1 LVGYTRADV
10 EPERAMSLSAK
21 QRGVLA
27 GMLSALFL
35 SIAIIASGVWANP
48 LGYAPELSLE
58 QRTRTLAAAS
68 LGPAFCLFFCIARL
82 AKHRFFT
89 PIDIDGS
96 GLTPGSERAKLLQAL
111 LQNTLEQAT
120 LAAFAYLVW
129 ALLMPATWLSVVPM
143 ASAAFCAGRLL
154 FFARYERGASSRAL
168 GFALTAYPTFLM
180 LPVCAARWLAEL
192 AR

>member
-1 LVGYTRADV
+1 MTW
-10 EPERAMSLSAK
+10 SAT

-27 GMLSALFL
+27 GMLSALTI
-35 SIAIIASGVWANP
+35 SIAIVVYGAWANP
-48 LGYAPELSLE
+48 LGYAPDLSVE

-89 PIDIDGS
+89 PVDIDGS
-96 GLTPGSERAKLLQAL
+96 GLTQGSERAKLLQAL
-111 LQNTLEQAT
+111 LQSTLEQTT
-120 LAAFAYLVW
+120 LAALAYLVW
-129 ALLMPATWLSVVPM
+129 TLRMPATWLSVVPM
-143 ASAAFCAGRLL
+143 ASAAFCTGRVL
-154 FFARYERGASSRAL
+154 FFARYERGAAARAL

-180 LPVCAARWLAEL
+180 VPVCAATSLAEF